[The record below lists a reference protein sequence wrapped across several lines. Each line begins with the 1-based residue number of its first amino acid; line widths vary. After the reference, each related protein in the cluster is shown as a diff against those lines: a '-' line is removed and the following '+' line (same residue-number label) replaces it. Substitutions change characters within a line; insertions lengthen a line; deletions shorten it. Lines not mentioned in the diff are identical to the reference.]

1 MLWAKQVDT
10 ILEQAQGPDGTPIDL
25 TDPVAR
31 HQFLSDPR
39 NENLMRR
46 ITHKAFS
53 DTFSEFLGNKAGAL
67 TGKIADVAAPGM
79 NGLIKSG
86 IESGVGKAVEKE
98 TRRTFERLKK

>member
-1 MLWAKQVDT
+1 VLWAKQVDT
-10 ILEQAQGPDGTPIDL
+10 ILEQAKGPDGTPIDL

-31 HQFLSDPR
+31 HQFLSDTR

-53 DTFSEFLGNKAGAL
+53 DTFSEFLGSKAGAL

-79 NGLIKSG
+79 NPIIRYMGENAISNTTKDALINSHK
-86 IESGVGKAVEKE
+86 
-98 TRRTFERLKK
+98 TDQ